1 MKRVF
6 VVGNYA
12 SKSQYQRYLR
22 VIRNLQKN
30 YNVVSMI
37 DSVDDVSENK
47 SIAYNNR
54 DISAIRQCDYV
65 VAYIPG
71 SVSNVNASFLA
82 GYAVAIGK
90 PLFLIMSDYSN
101 SLNIVCSST
110 ASVLYSKTIGVSKPL
125 ILENI
130 IGVHQKCKNLV

>member
-12 SKSQYQRYLR
+12 SKSQYQRYLK

-54 DISAIRQCDYV
+54 DIIAIRQCDYV

-71 SVSNVNASFLA
+71 SVSSVNASFLA